1 MHIVNEIRS
10 EFEAYIIH
18 FGTQKRSVILIKFLT
33 ETELNRFTNK
43 IMLQYL
49 FIYEMQYT

>member
-18 FGTQKRSVILIKFLT
+18 FGIQKRSVILIKFL
-33 ETELNRFTNK
+33 NRIKSLHKQKLYFN
-43 IMLQYL
+43 IVL
-49 FIYEMQYT
+49 YTKRNI